1 MSLVIL
7 IVLVLGVGAGYLMP
21 ADVSGFLDSASTYM
35 LLLLLFSVGIDT
47 GLNKAVF
54 TRIRELG
61 FRILLIPFGVAL
73 GSLCGGVVTAFL
85 LSLPAKEGLAISAG
99 LGWYSLSG
107 VLITEAGN
115 PVGGTIAFLANVF
128 REMLTFVI
136 VPFVAS
142 HLNYYSAIAPAG
154 ATSMDTTLGIIS
166 KNTNGTIAVLAFVNG
181 IVCTLL
187 VPLLVPLFISAIR
200 RAYDL
205 ATAMEAKCYRGGEG
219 RTKMKPLKYKKAD
232 GTAYIVILAYLALM
246 IVVKICFV

>member
-61 FRILLIPFGVAL
+61 LLIPFGVAL

-187 VPLLVPLFISAIR
+187 VPLLVPLF
-200 RAYDL
+200 L
-205 ATAMEAKCYRGGEG
+205 
-219 RTKMKPLKYKKAD
+219 
-232 GTAYIVILAYLALM
+232 
-246 IVVKICFV
+246 

>member
-21 ADVSGFLDSASTYM
+21 ADVSGFLDSISTYM

-115 PVGGTIAFLANVF
+115 PVGGTIAFLANVL

-142 HLNYYSAIAPAG
+142 HLNYYCAIAPAG
-154 ATSMDTTLGIIS
+154 ATSMDTTLPIITRAAGEEYS
-166 KNTNGTIAVLAFVNG
+166 VVAVFHGVAVDFSVPFLVTFF
-181 IVCTLL
+181 CTL
-187 VPLLVPLFISAIR
+187 
-200 RAYDL
+200 
-205 ATAMEAKCYRGGEG
+205 
-219 RTKMKPLKYKKAD
+219 
-232 GTAYIVILAYLALM
+232 
-246 IVVKICFV
+246 

>member
-7 IVLVLGVGAGYLMP
+7 VVLVLGIGAGYLMP
-21 ADVSGFLDSASTYM
+21 ADLSAFIDSASSYM

-54 TRIRELG
+54 TRIKELG
-61 FRILLIPFGVAL
+61 FKILLIPFGIVV
-73 GSLCGGVVTAFL
+73 GSLCGGVLTSFL
-85 LSLPAKEGLAISAG
+85 VSLSAKESLAISAG

-128 REMLTFVI
+128 REMLTFII

-142 HLNYYSAIAPAG
+142 HLNYYCAIAPAG

-166 KNTNGTIAVLAFVNG
+166 KNTNGTIAVLSFMNG
-181 IVCTLL
+181 VICTFIV
-187 VPLLVPLFISAIR
+187 PILVPLF
-200 RAYDL
+200 L
-205 ATAMEAKCYRGGEG
+205 
-219 RTKMKPLKYKKAD
+219 
-232 GTAYIVILAYLALM
+232 
-246 IVVKICFV
+246 